1 MSACVCL
8 QLPNI
13 MRETGQVSLG
23 STHHGALDSSG
34 VIPTEYL
41 SHYFFQLCFIYLCA
55 CICMCGGT
63 FAMAHAW
70 TSEDNLQALVLSY
83 NHMGPRDQIQV
94 PQTWQHAFLPAEPS
108 CHL

>member
-1 MSACVCL
+1 
-8 QLPNI
+8 
-13 MRETGQVSLG
+13 
-23 STHHGALDSSG
+23 
-34 VIPTEYL
+34 
-41 SHYFFQLCFIYLCA
+41 
-55 CICMCGGT
+55 MCGST